1 MGAVMTLPIRSVK
14 WLLLLSL
21 LVWVGFLS
29 AQERQEV
36 RPVIVMR
43 MEGVIAPPNAEYFA
57 RALRIARERN
67 AQLLVVEL
75 DTPGGLMSSMEQ
87 IVKDILASDIPIAV
101 YVSPS
106 GAKAGSAG
114 VFITVAAHIAAMAP
128 GTSIGAAHPVSSTG
142 EDIPGAMEKKVVN
155 YAASYIRSLAEQR
168 GRNAD
173 WAELAVRESA
183 AISEKQ
189 ALEKRVIDLV
199 VPSLGDLLEKV
210 NGRTVKLPQR
220 TVVLQTRNAPVQ
232 RTEMILRERIL
243 QVLVNPNILA
253 ILGVLALY
261 GLIAEIQNPGAIFPG
276 VIGAVSLLLM
286 LYGFSVLPVSWTG
299 IALLVLA
306 IILFIADAFAPTHG
320 VLTLGG
326 AISMLL
332 GLLMLFESPDPALRV
347 SWVVALTLTGLT
359 SLFFVAIVA
368 AGIRAQRAR
377 RVTGMEAM
385 QGAVAVAR
393 TDIAPRGKIFY
404 DGAYWNAVTAG
415 DSIKAGERVIIERM
429 DGLTAVVRK
438 EEKTE

>member
-1 MGAVMTLPIRSVK
+1 MMSSFRWLRR
-14 WLLLLSL
+14 LLLLML
-21 LVWVGFLS
+21 LVWVGFAL
-29 AQERQEV
+29 AQKPTDV
-36 RPVIVMR
+36 PPVIVMR
-43 MEGVIAPPNAEYFA
+43 MEGVIAPPNAEYFS
-57 RALRIARERN
+57 RTLRIARERG
-67 AQLLVVEL
+67 AQLLVVEM
-75 DTPGGLMSSMEQ
+75 DTPGGLMSSMED
-87 IVKDILASDIPIAV
+87 IVKGILASDIPVAV

-128 GTSIGAAHPVSSTG
+128 STSIGAAHPVSSTG

-199 VPSLGDLLEKV
+199 APDLNSLLRQID
-210 NGRTVKLPQR
+210 GRTVKLPQR
-220 TVVLQTRNAPVQ
+220 TVVLKTREAPVQ
-232 RTEMILRERIL
+232 RSEMVLRERL
-243 QVLVNPNILA
+243 LHVLVNPNVLA

-276 VIGAVSLLLM
+276 VIGAISLLLM
-286 LYGFSVLPVSWTG
+286 LYGFSVLPISWAG

-306 IILFIADAFAPTHG
+306 IILFIADAFAPAHG

-359 SLFFVAIVA
+359 SLFFVFIVA
-368 AGIRAQRAR
+368 AGIRAQQAR

-385 QGAVAVAR
+385 KGAVAVAR

-404 DGAYWNAVTAG
+404 DGAYWNAVAEG
-415 DSIKAGERVIIERM
+415 ESIKAGERVVIERM
-429 DGLTAVVRK
+429 EGLTAIVRK
-438 EEKTE
+438 EEGTP

>member
-1 MGAVMTLPIRSVK
+1 MRSLFR
-14 WLLLLSL
+14 WLRRLLLLTL
-21 LVWVGFLS
+21 LVWVGFAL
-29 AQERQEV
+29 AQKPTDV
-36 RPVIVMR
+36 PPVIVMR
-43 MEGVIAPPNAEYFA
+43 MEGVIAPPNAEYFS
-57 RALRIARERN
+57 RTLRIARERG
-67 AQLLVVEL
+67 AQLLVIEM
-75 DTPGGLMSSMEQ
+75 DTPGGLMSSMED
-87 IVKDILASDIPIAV
+87 IVKGILASDIPVAV

-189 ALEKRVIDLV
+189 ALEKHVIDLV
-199 VPSLGDLLEKV
+199 APDLSTLLRQID
-210 NGRTVKLPQR
+210 GRTVKLPQR
-220 TVVLQTRNAPVQ
+220 TVVLRTREAPVQ
-232 RTEMILRERIL
+232 RSEMVLRERL
-243 QVLVNPNILA
+243 LHVLVNPNVLA

-276 VIGAVSLLLM
+276 VIGAISLLLM
-286 LYGFSVLPVSWTG
+286 LYGFSVLPVSWAG

-306 IILFIADAFAPTHG
+306 IILFIADAFAPSHG

-359 SLFFVAIVA
+359 SLFFVFIVA
-368 AGIRAQRAR
+368 AGIRAQQVR

-385 QGAVAVAR
+385 KGAVAVAR
-393 TDIAPRGKIFY
+393 TDISPRGKIFY
-404 DGAYWNAVTAG
+404 DGAYWNAIAEG
-415 DSIKAGERVIIERM
+415 ESIKAGERVVIERM
-429 DGLTAVVRK
+429 EGLTAVVRK
-438 EEKTE
+438 EEGTS

>member
-1 MGAVMTLPIRSVK
+1 MKLSLRLVRWMLPLM
-14 WLLLLSL
+14 LLL
-21 LVWVGFLS
+21 WAGFLL
-29 AQERQEV
+29 AQKPQEV
-36 RPVIVMR
+36 RPVLVMR
-43 MEGVIAPPNAEYFA
+43 MEGVIAPTNAEYFS
-57 RALRIARERN
+57 RTLRIARERG
-67 AQLLVVEL
+67 AQLVVVEL

-87 IVKDILASDIPIAV
+87 IVKDILASDIPVAV

-114 VFITVAAHIAAMAP
+114 VFITVAAHIAVMAP

-142 EDIPGAMEKKVVN
+142 EDIPGTMEKKVVN

-183 AISEKQ
+183 AISERQ
-189 ALEKRVIDLV
+189 ALEKHVVDLV
-199 VPSLGDLLEKV
+199 VPSLGDLLKKV
-210 NGRTVKLPQR
+210 DGRKVKVAQR
-220 TVVLQTRNAPVQ
+220 TVVLNTRNAPIQ
-232 RTEMILRERIL
+232 RSEMILRERIL
-243 QVLVNPNILA
+243 QVLVNPNVLA

-276 VIGAVSLLLM
+276 VIGGISLLLM
-286 LYGFSVLPVSWTG
+286 LYGFSVLPVSWAG

-306 IILFIADAFAPTHG
+306 IILFIVDAFAPSHG

-377 RVTGMEAM
+377 RVTGMEALP
-385 QGAVAVAR
+385 GAVAVAR
-393 TDIAPRGKIFY
+393 TDISPRGKIFY

-415 DSIKAGERVIIERM
+415 EPIKANERVIIERM
-429 DGLTAVVRK
+429 EGLTAVVRK
-438 EEKTE
+438 KEKTS

>member
-1 MGAVMTLPIRSVK
+1 MGLSLRFVK
-14 WLLLLSL
+14 WLLLFSL
-21 LVWVGFLS
+21 LLWAGFSL
-29 AQERQEV
+29 AQKRQEV
-36 RPVIVMR
+36 RPVLVMR
-43 MEGVIAPPNAEYFA
+43 MEGVIAPPNAEYFS
-57 RALRIARERN
+57 RTLRLARERN

-87 IVKDILASDIPIAV
+87 IVKDILASDVPVAV

-142 EDIPGAMEKKVVN
+142 EDIPGAMQKKVVN

-199 VPSLGDLLEKV
+199 APNLSALLEKV
-210 NGRTVKLPQR
+210 DGRTIKLPQR
-220 TVVLQTRNAPVQ
+220 TVVLNTRDAPIQ
-232 RTEMILRERIL
+232 RSEMVLRERIL
-243 QVLVNPNILA
+243 QVLVNPNVLA

-276 VIGAVSLLLM
+276 VIGGISLLLM
-286 LYGFSVLPVSWTG
+286 LYGFSVLPISWAG

-306 IILFIADAFAPTHG
+306 IILFIADAFAPSHG

-368 AGIRAQRAR
+368 AGIRAQQAR
-377 RVTGMEAM
+377 RVTGMEALS
-385 QGAVAVAR
+385 GAVAVAR
-393 TDIAPRGKIFY
+393 TDISPRGKIFY

-415 DSIKAGERVIIERM
+415 EPIKAGEQVIIERM
-429 DGLTAVVRK
+429 EGLTAVVRK
-438 EEKTE
+438 EEKTS

>member
-1 MGAVMTLPIRSVK
+1 MLRFYHALWLAILVVIAWFAVAL
-14 WLLLLSL
+14 
-21 LVWVGFLS
+21 
-29 AQERQEV
+29 AQKPAEV
-36 RPVIVMR
+36 PPVVVMR
-43 MEGVIAPPNAEYFA
+43 MEGVIAPPNVEYFS
-57 RALRIARERN
+57 RTLRIARERG

-75 DTPGGLMSSMEQ
+75 DTPGGLMSSMEE
-87 IVKDILASDIPIAV
+87 IVKGILASDIPVAV

-114 VFITVAAHIAAMAP
+114 VFITVAAHVAAMAP

-142 EDIPGAMEKKVVN
+142 EDIPGTMEKKVVN
-155 YAASYIRSLAEQR
+155 YAASYIRSIAEQR

-199 VPSLGDLLEKV
+199 VPDLNTLLRQID
-210 NGRTVKLPQR
+210 GRTVKLPQR
-220 TVVLQTRNAPVQ
+220 AVVLKTRDAPVQ
-232 RTEMILRERIL
+232 RSEMVLRERL
-243 QVLVNPNILA
+243 LHVLVNPNVLA
-253 ILGVLALY
+253 VLGILALY
-261 GLIAEIQNPGAIFPG
+261 GLIAEIQNPGAILPG
-276 VIGAVSLLLM
+276 VIGAISLLLM
-286 LYGFSVLPVSWTG
+286 LYGFSVLPISWAG

-306 IILFIADAFAPTHG
+306 IILFIADAFAPSHG

-359 SLFFVAIVA
+359 SLFFAFIVA
-368 AGIRAQRAR
+368 AGVRAQRAR

-385 QGAVAVAR
+385 AGAVAVAR

-415 DSIKAGERVIIERM
+415 ESIKAGERVVIERM
-429 DGLTAVVRK
+429 EGLTAVVRK
-438 EEKTE
+438 EEGTL

>member
-1 MGAVMTLPIRSVK
+1 MRSSFR
-14 WLLLLSL
+14 WLRRSLLLAF
-21 LVWVGFLS
+21 LVWVGFAL
-29 AQERQEV
+29 AQKPADV
-36 RPVIVMR
+36 PPVIVMR

-57 RALRIARERN
+57 RTLRLARERG

-75 DTPGGLMSSMEQ
+75 DTPGGLMSSMED
-87 IVKDILASDIPIAV
+87 IVKAILASDIPVAV

-114 VFITVAAHIAAMAP
+114 TFITVAAHIAAMAP
-128 GTSIGAAHPVSSTG
+128 GTSIGAAHPVSATG
-142 EDIPGAMEKKVVN
+142 EDVPGAMEKKVTN

-199 VPSLGDLLEKV
+199 APNLNALLEKID
-210 NGRTVKLPQR
+210 GRTVKLPQR
-220 TVVLQTRNAPVQ
+220 TVVLKTREAPVQ
-232 RTEMILRERIL
+232 RSEMVLRERL
-243 QVLVNPNILA
+243 LHVLVNPNVLA

-276 VIGAVSLLLM
+276 VIGAISLLLM
-286 LYGFSVLPVSWTG
+286 LYGFSVLPVSWAG

-306 IILFIADAFAPTHG
+306 VILFIADAFAPSHG

-332 GLLMLFESPDPALRV
+332 GLLMLFETPDPALRV
-347 SWVVALTLTGLT
+347 SWVVALTLTALT
-359 SLFFVAIVA
+359 SLFFLFIVA
-368 AGIRAQRAR
+368 AGIRAVLNFAPAR
-377 RVTGMEAM
+377 VHVPAEIALRDVDLTRELEILAFHINRVPEA
-385 QGAVAVAR
+385 AA
-393 TDIAPRGKIFY
+393 
-404 DGAYWNAVTAG
+404 
-415 DSIKAGERVIIERM
+415 S
-429 DGLTAVVRK
+429 
-438 EEKTE
+438 

>member
-1 MGAVMTLPIRSVK
+1 MASSLRSLKWFTLLA
-14 WLLLLSL
+14 LLT
-21 LVWVGFLS
+21 WIGFAF
-29 AQERQEV
+29 AQKPADAP
-36 RPVIVMR
+36 PVVVMR
-43 MEGVIAPPNAEYFA
+43 MEGVIAPPNAEYFS
-57 RALRIARERN
+57 RTLRVARERG

-75 DTPGGLMSSMEQ
+75 DTPGGLMSSMED
-87 IVKDILASDIPIAV
+87 IVKGILASDIPVAV

-128 GTSIGAAHPVSSTG
+128 GTSIGAAHPVPASG
-142 EDIPGAMEKKVVN
+142 EEMTRTMEKKVVN

-173 WAELAVRESA
+173 WAEKAVRESA
-183 AISEKQ
+183 AIGEKQ

-199 VPSLGDLLEKV
+199 APDLNALLQQV
-210 NGRTVKLPQR
+210 DGRTVKLPQR
-220 TVVLQTRNAPVQ
+220 TVVLKTRDAPVQ
-232 RTEMILRERIL
+232 RSEMVLRERLL
-243 QVLVNPNILA
+243 QVLVNPNVLA
-253 ILGVLALY
+253 ILGILALY

-276 VIGAVSLLLM
+276 VIGAISLLLM
-286 LYGFSVLPVSWTG
+286 LYGFSVLPVSWAG

-306 IILFIADAFAPTHG
+306 VILFIADAFAPSHG

-359 SLFFVAIVA
+359 SLFFVFIVA
-368 AGIRAQRAR
+368 AGVRAQRAR

-385 QGAVAVAR
+385 AGALAIAR
-393 TDIAPRGKIFY
+393 TDISPRGKIFY
-404 DGAYWNAVTAG
+404 DGAYWNAVTEG
-415 DSIKAGERVIIERM
+415 ESIKAGERVVIERIE
-429 DGLTAVVRK
+429 GLTAVVRK
-438 EEKTE
+438 QEGAS

>member
-1 MGAVMTLPIRSVK
+1 MMSSFRWLRR
-14 WLLLLSL
+14 LLLLML
-21 LVWVGFLS
+21 LVWVGFAL
-29 AQERQEV
+29 AQKPTDV
-36 RPVIVMR
+36 PPVIVMR
-43 MEGVIAPPNAEYFA
+43 MEGVIAPPNAEYFS
-57 RALRIARERN
+57 RTLRIARERG
-67 AQLLVVEL
+67 AQLLVVEM
-75 DTPGGLMSSMEQ
+75 DTPGGLMSSMED
-87 IVKDILASDIPIAV
+87 IVKGILASDIPVAV

-199 VPSLGDLLEKV
+199 APDLNSLLRQID
-210 NGRTVKLPQR
+210 GRTVKLPQR
-220 TVVLQTRNAPVQ
+220 TVVLKTREAPVQ
-232 RTEMILRERIL
+232 RSEMVLRERL
-243 QVLVNPNILA
+243 LHVLVNPNVLA

-276 VIGAVSLLLM
+276 VIGAISLLLM
-286 LYGFSVLPVSWTG
+286 LYGFSVLPISWAG

-306 IILFIADAFAPTHG
+306 IILFIADAFAPSHG

-359 SLFFVAIVA
+359 SLFFVFIVA
-368 AGIRAQRAR
+368 AGIRAQQAR

-385 QGAVAVAR
+385 KGAVAVAR

-404 DGAYWNAVTAG
+404 DGAYWNAVAEG
-415 DSIKAGERVIIERM
+415 ESIKAGERVVIERM
-429 DGLTAVVRK
+429 EGLTAIVRK
-438 EEKTE
+438 EEGMP

>member
-1 MGAVMTLPIRSVK
+1 MRSSFR
-14 WLLLLSL
+14 WPRRLLLLAF
-21 LVWVGFLS
+21 LVWVGFAL
-29 AQERQEV
+29 AQKPADV
-36 RPVIVMR
+36 PPVIVMR

-57 RALRIARERN
+57 RTLRLARERG

-75 DTPGGLMSSMEQ
+75 DTPGGLMSSMED
-87 IVKDILASDIPIAV
+87 IVKAILASDIPVAV

-114 VFITVAAHIAAMAP
+114 TFITVAAHIAAMAP
-128 GTSIGAAHPVSSTG
+128 GTSIGAAHPVSATG
-142 EDIPGAMEKKVVN
+142 EDVPGAMEKKVTN

-199 VPSLGDLLEKV
+199 APNLNALLEKID
-210 NGRTVKLPQR
+210 GRTVKLPQR
-220 TVVLQTRNAPVQ
+220 TVVLKTREAPVQ
-232 RTEMILRERIL
+232 RSEMVLRERL
-243 QVLVNPNILA
+243 LHVLVNPNVLA

-276 VIGAVSLLLM
+276 VIGAISLLLM
-286 LYGFSVLPVSWTG
+286 LYGFSVLPVSWAG

-306 IILFIADAFAPTHG
+306 VILFIADAFAPSHG

-332 GLLMLFESPDPALRV
+332 GLLMLFETPDPALRV
-347 SWVVALTLTGLT
+347 SWVVALTLTALT
-359 SLFFVAIVA
+359 SLFFLFIVA
-368 AGIRAQRAR
+368 AGIRAQQAR

-385 QGAVAVAR
+385 KGAVAVAR

-404 DGAYWNAVTAG
+404 DGAYWNAVTEG
-415 DSIKAGERVIIERM
+415 ESIKAGERVVIERM
-429 DGLTAVVRK
+429 EGLTAVVRK
-438 EEKTE
+438 EEATS

>member
-1 MGAVMTLPIRSVK
+1 MRNPSFRLMRWS
-14 WLLLLSL
+14 LLLLLLLWAGFSL
-21 LVWVGFLS
+21 
-29 AQERQEV
+29 AQKDREV

-57 RALRIARERN
+57 RTLRIARERN

-87 IVKDILASDIPIAV
+87 IVKDIMATDVPVAV

-128 GTSIGAAHPVSSTG
+128 GTSIGAAHPVTSTG
-142 EDIPGAMEKKVVN
+142 DDIRGAMEKKVVN

-189 ALEKRVIDLV
+189 ALQKNVVDLLA
-199 VPSLGDLLEKV
+199 SNLTDLLEKV
-210 NGRTVKLPQR
+210 DGRTVKLPQAA
-220 TVVLQTRNAPVQ
+220 VVLKTRDAPIQ
-232 RTEMILRERIL
+232 RSEMILRERIL
-243 QVLVNPNILA
+243 QVLVNPNVLA
-253 ILGVLALY
+253 LLGVLALY

-299 IALLVLA
+299 IALLMLA
-306 IILFIADAFAPTHG
+306 IILFIADAFAPSHG

-404 DGAYWNAVTAG
+404 DGTYWNAVTAG
-415 DSIKAGERVIIERM
+415 ETIKAGERVIIERM
-429 DGLTAVVRK
+429 QGLTAVVRK
-438 EEKTE
+438 EDQGA

>member
-1 MGAVMTLPIRSVK
+1 MLRFYHALWLAILVVIAWFAVAL
-14 WLLLLSL
+14 
-21 LVWVGFLS
+21 
-29 AQERQEV
+29 AQKPAEV
-36 RPVIVMR
+36 PPVVVMR
-43 MEGVIAPPNAEYFA
+43 MEGVIAPPNVEYFS
-57 RALRIARERN
+57 RTLRIARERG

-75 DTPGGLMSSMEQ
+75 DTPGGLMSSMEE
-87 IVKDILASDIPIAV
+87 IVKGILASDIPVAV

-114 VFITVAAHIAAMAP
+114 VFITVAAHVAAMAP

-142 EDIPGAMEKKVVN
+142 EDIPGTMEKKVVN
-155 YAASYIRSLAEQR
+155 YAASYIRSIAEQR

-199 VPSLGDLLEKV
+199 VPDLNTLLRQID
-210 NGRTVKLPQR
+210 GRTVKLPQR
-220 TVVLQTRNAPVQ
+220 AVVLKTRDAPVQ
-232 RTEMILRERIL
+232 RSEMVLRERL
-243 QVLVNPNILA
+243 LHVLVNPNVLA
-253 ILGVLALY
+253 VLGILALY

-276 VIGAVSLLLM
+276 VIGAISLLLM
-286 LYGFSVLPVSWTG
+286 LYGFSVLPISWAG

-306 IILFIADAFAPTHG
+306 IILFIADAFAPSHG

-359 SLFFVAIVA
+359 SLFFAFIVA
-368 AGIRAQRAR
+368 AGVRAQRAR

-385 QGAVAVAR
+385 AGAVAVAR

-415 DSIKAGERVIIERM
+415 ESIKAGERVVIERM
-429 DGLTAVVRK
+429 EGLTAVVRK
-438 EEKTE
+438 EEGTL

>member
-1 MGAVMTLPIRSVK
+1 MGLSLRFVK
-14 WLLLLSL
+14 WLLLFSL
-21 LVWVGFLS
+21 LLWAGFSL
-29 AQERQEV
+29 AQKRQEV
-36 RPVIVMR
+36 RPVLVMR
-43 MEGVIAPPNAEYFA
+43 MEGVIAPPNAEYFS
-57 RALRIARERN
+57 RTLRLARERN

-87 IVKDILASDIPIAV
+87 IVKDILASDVPVAV

-142 EDIPGAMEKKVVN
+142 EDIPGAMQKKVVN

-199 VPSLGDLLEKV
+199 APNLSALLEKV
-210 NGRTVKLPQR
+210 DGRTIKLPQR
-220 TVVLQTRNAPVQ
+220 TVVLNTRDAPIQ
-232 RTEMILRERIL
+232 RSEMVLRERIL
-243 QVLVNPNILA
+243 QVLVNPNVLA

-276 VIGAVSLLLM
+276 VIGGISLLLM
-286 LYGFSVLPVSWTG
+286 LYGFSVLPISWAG

-306 IILFIADAFAPTHG
+306 IILFIADAFAPSHG

-377 RVTGMEAM
+377 RVTGMEALS
-385 QGAVAVAR
+385 GAVAVAR
-393 TDIAPRGKIFY
+393 TDISPRGKIFY

-415 DSIKAGERVIIERM
+415 EPIKAGERVIIECM
-429 DGLTAVVRK
+429 EGLTAVVRK
-438 EEKTE
+438 EEKTS

>member
-1 MGAVMTLPIRSVK
+1 MRSSFR
-14 WLLLLSL
+14 WLRRSLLLAF
-21 LVWVGFLS
+21 LVWVGFAL
-29 AQERQEV
+29 AQKPADV
-36 RPVIVMR
+36 PPVIVMR

-57 RALRIARERN
+57 RTLRLARERG

-75 DTPGGLMSSMEQ
+75 DTPGGLMSSMED
-87 IVKDILASDIPIAV
+87 IVKAILASDIPVAV

-114 VFITVAAHIAAMAP
+114 TFITVAAHIAAMAP
-128 GTSIGAAHPVSSTG
+128 GTSIGAAHPVSATG
-142 EDIPGAMEKKVVN
+142 EDVPGAMEKKVTN

-199 VPSLGDLLEKV
+199 APNLNALLEKID
-210 NGRTVKLPQR
+210 GRTVKLPQR
-220 TVVLQTRNAPVQ
+220 TVVLKTREAPVQ
-232 RTEMILRERIL
+232 RSEMVLRERL
-243 QVLVNPNILA
+243 LHVLVNPNVLA

-276 VIGAVSLLLM
+276 VIGAISLLLM
-286 LYGFSVLPVSWTG
+286 LYGFSVLPVSWAG

-306 IILFIADAFAPTHG
+306 VILFIADAFAPSHG

-332 GLLMLFESPDPALRV
+332 GLLMLFETPDPALRV
-347 SWVVALTLTGLT
+347 SWVVALTLTALT
-359 SLFFVAIVA
+359 SLFFLFIVA
-368 AGIRAQRAR
+368 AGIRAQQAR

-385 QGAVAVAR
+385 KGAVAVAR

-404 DGAYWNAVTAG
+404 DGAYWNAVTEG
-415 DSIKAGERVIIERM
+415 ESIKAGERVVIERM
-429 DGLTAVVRK
+429 EGLTAVVRK
-438 EEKTE
+438 EEATS

>member
-1 MGAVMTLPIRSVK
+1 MRSSFR
-14 WLLLLSL
+14 WLRRLLLLAF
-21 LVWVGFLS
+21 LVWVGFAL
-29 AQERQEV
+29 AQKPADV
-36 RPVIVMR
+36 PPVIVMR
-43 MEGVIAPPNAEYFA
+43 MEGVIAPPNAEYFS
-57 RALRIARERN
+57 RTLRIARERG

-75 DTPGGLMSSMEQ
+75 DTPGGLMSSMED
-87 IVKDILASDIPIAV
+87 IVKAILASDIPVAV

-114 VFITVAAHIAAMAP
+114 TFITVAAHIAAMAP
-128 GTSIGAAHPVSSTG
+128 GTSIGAAHPVSATG
-142 EDIPGAMEKKVVN
+142 EDVPGAMEKKVTN

-189 ALEKRVIDLV
+189 ALEKRVIDV
-199 VPSLGDLLEKV
+199 VAPNLNALLEKID
-210 NGRTVKLPQR
+210 GRTVKLPQR
-220 TVVLQTRNAPVQ
+220 TVVLKTREAPVQ
-232 RTEMILRERIL
+232 RSEMVLRERL
-243 QVLVNPNILA
+243 LHVLVNPNVLA

-276 VIGAVSLLLM
+276 VIGVISLLLM
-286 LYGFSVLPVSWTG
+286 LYGFSVLPVSWAG

-306 IILFIADAFAPTHG
+306 VVLFIADAFAPSHG

-332 GLLMLFESPDPALRV
+332 GLLMLFETPDPALRV
-347 SWVVALTLTGLT
+347 SWVVALTLTALT
-359 SLFFVAIVA
+359 SLFFLFIVA
-368 AGIRAQRAR
+368 AGIRAQQAR

-385 QGAVAVAR
+385 KGAVAVAR

-404 DGAYWNAVTAG
+404 DGAYWNAVTEG
-415 DSIKAGERVIIERM
+415 ESIKAGERVVIERM
-429 DGLTAVVRK
+429 EGLTAVVRK
-438 EEKTE
+438 EEATS

>member
-1 MGAVMTLPIRSVK
+1 MRSSFR
-14 WLLLLSL
+14 WFRRLLLLTL
-21 LVWVGFLS
+21 LVWVGFAL
-29 AQERQEV
+29 AQKPTDV
-36 RPVIVMR
+36 PPVIVMR
-43 MEGVIAPPNAEYFA
+43 MEGVIAPPNAEYFS
-57 RALRIARERN
+57 RTLRIARERG
-67 AQLLVVEL
+67 AQLLVVEM
-75 DTPGGLMSSMEQ
+75 DTPGGLMSSMED
-87 IVKDILASDIPIAV
+87 IVKGILASDIPVAV

-173 WAELAVRESA
+173 WAEMAVRESA
-183 AISEKQ
+183 AIGEKQ

-199 VPSLGDLLEKV
+199 APDLNTLLRQID
-210 NGRTVKLPQR
+210 GRSVKLPQR
-220 TVVLQTRNAPVQ
+220 TVVLRTREAPIQ
-232 RTEMILRERIL
+232 RSEMVLRERL
-243 QVLVNPNILA
+243 LHVLVNPNVLA

-276 VIGAVSLLLM
+276 VIGAISLLLM
-286 LYGFSVLPVSWTG
+286 LYGFSVLPVSWAG

-306 IILFIADAFAPTHG
+306 IILFIADAFAPSHG

-359 SLFFVAIVA
+359 SLFFVFIVA
-368 AGIRAQRAR
+368 AGIRAQQVR

-385 QGAVAVAR
+385 KGAVAVAR

-404 DGAYWNAVTAG
+404 DGAYWNAVAEG
-415 DSIKAGERVIIERM
+415 ESIKAGERVVIERM
-429 DGLTAVVRK
+429 EGLTAVVRK
-438 EEKTE
+438 EEGTS

>member
-1 MGAVMTLPIRSVK
+1 MKPSFRSLRRIM
-14 WLLLLSL
+14 LLAL
-21 LVWVGFLS
+21 LVWVGFAF
-29 AQERQEV
+29 AQKPAEV
-36 RPVIVMR
+36 PPVVVMR
-43 MEGVIAPPNAEYFA
+43 MEGVIAPPNAEYFS
-57 RALRIARERN
+57 RTLRIARERG

-87 IVKDILASDIPIAV
+87 IVKEMLSSDVPIAV

-128 GTSIGAAHPVSSTG
+128 GTSIGAAHPVPAGG
-142 EDIPGAMEKKVVN
+142 EEMSRTMEKKVVN
-155 YAASYIRSLAEQR
+155 YAASYIRSIAEQR

-173 WAELAVRESA
+173 WAEMAVRESA

-189 ALEKRVIDLV
+189 ALEKRVVDFV
-199 VPSLGDLLEKV
+199 VPSLDALLQKID
-210 NGRTVKLPQR
+210 GRTVKLPQR
-220 TVVLQTRNAPVQ
+220 TVVLKTREAPVQ
-232 RTEMILRERIL
+232 RSEMVLRERLL
-243 QVLVNPNILA
+243 QVLVNPNVLA

-286 LYGFSVLPVSWTG
+286 LYGFSVLPVSWAG

-306 IILFIADAFAPTHG
+306 IILFIADAFAPSHG

-359 SLFFVAIVA
+359 SLFFAFIVA
-368 AGIRAQRAR
+368 AGVRAQRAR

-385 QGAVAVAR
+385 QGAIAVAR
-393 TDIAPRGKIFY
+393 TDLSPRGKIFY

-415 DSIKAGERVIIERM
+415 ETIKAGERVVIERM
-429 DGLTAVVRK
+429 EGLTAVVRK
-438 EEKTE
+438 EEEHHERD

>member
-1 MGAVMTLPIRSVK
+1 MMPSFGCLKRFSLLA
-14 WLLLLSL
+14 LLL
-21 LVWVGFLS
+21 WVGFAF
-29 AQERQEV
+29 AQKPAEV
-36 RPVIVMR
+36 PPVIVMR
-43 MEGVIAPPNAEYFA
+43 MEGVIAPPNAEYFS
-57 RALRIARERN
+57 RTLRIARESG

-75 DTPGGLMSSMEQ
+75 DTPGGLMSSMED
-87 IVKDILASDIPIAV
+87 IVKGILASDIPVAV

-114 VFITVAAHIAAMAP
+114 VFITVASHIAAMAP

-142 EDIPGAMEKKVVN
+142 EDIPGTMEKKVVN

-189 ALEKRVIDLV
+189 ALEKRVIDIV
-199 VPSLGDLLEKV
+199 APDLNTLLRQID
-210 NGRTVKLPQR
+210 GRTVKLTQR
-220 TVVLQTRNAPVQ
+220 TVVLRTREAPVQ
-232 RTEMILRERIL
+232 RSEMVLREKL
-243 QVLVNPNILA
+243 LHVLVNPNVLA

-276 VIGAVSLLLM
+276 VIGAISLLLM
-286 LYGFSVLPVSWTG
+286 LYGFSVLPISWAG

-306 IILFIADAFAPTHG
+306 IILFIADAFAPSHG

-326 AISMLL
+326 AIAMLL

-359 SLFFVAIVA
+359 SLFFAFIVA
-368 AGIRAQRAR
+368 AGIRAQQAR

-385 QGAVAVAR
+385 KGAIAVAR
-393 TDIAPRGKIFY
+393 TDIAPHGKIFY
-404 DGAYWNAVTAG
+404 DGAYWNAVTEG
-415 DSIKAGERVIIERM
+415 ESIKAGERVVIERM
-429 DGLTAVVRK
+429 EGLTAVVRK
-438 EEKTE
+438 EEGTS

>member
-1 MGAVMTLPIRSVK
+1 MRSSFR
-14 WLLLLSL
+14 WLRRLLLLAF
-21 LVWVGFLS
+21 LVWVGFAL
-29 AQERQEV
+29 AQKPADV
-36 RPVIVMR
+36 PPVIVMR

-57 RALRIARERN
+57 RTLRLARERG

-75 DTPGGLMSSMEQ
+75 DTPGGLMSSMED
-87 IVKDILASDIPIAV
+87 IVKAILASDIPVAV

-114 VFITVAAHIAAMAP
+114 TFITVAAHIAAMAP
-128 GTSIGAAHPVSSTG
+128 GTSIGAAHPVSATG
-142 EDIPGAMEKKVVN
+142 EDVPGAMEKKVTN

-199 VPSLGDLLEKV
+199 APNLNALLEKID
-210 NGRTVKLPQR
+210 GRTVKLPQR
-220 TVVLQTRNAPVQ
+220 TVVLKTREAPVQ
-232 RTEMILRERIL
+232 RSEMVLRERL
-243 QVLVNPNILA
+243 LHVLVNPNVLA

-276 VIGAVSLLLM
+276 VIGAISLLLM
-286 LYGFSVLPVSWTG
+286 LYGFSVLPVSWAG

-306 IILFIADAFAPTHG
+306 VILFIADAFAPSHG

-332 GLLMLFESPDPALRV
+332 GLLMLFETPDPALRV
-347 SWVVALTLTGLT
+347 SWVVALTLTALT
-359 SLFFVAIVA
+359 SLFFLFIVA
-368 AGIRAQRAR
+368 AGIRAQQAR

-385 QGAVAVAR
+385 KGAVAVAR

-404 DGAYWNAVTAG
+404 DGAYWNAVTEG
-415 DSIKAGERVIIERM
+415 ESIKAGERVVIERM
-429 DGLTAVVRK
+429 EGLTAVVRK
-438 EEKTE
+438 EEATS

>member
-1 MGAVMTLPIRSVK
+1 MGLSLRFVK
-14 WLLLLSL
+14 WLLLFSL
-21 LVWVGFLS
+21 LLWAGFSL
-29 AQERQEV
+29 AQKRQEV
-36 RPVIVMR
+36 RPVLVMR
-43 MEGVIAPPNAEYFA
+43 MEGVIAPPNAEYFS
-57 RALRIARERN
+57 RTLRLARERN

-87 IVKDILASDIPIAV
+87 IVKDILASDVPVAV

-142 EDIPGAMEKKVVN
+142 EDIPGAMQKKVVN

-199 VPSLGDLLEKV
+199 APNLSALLEKV
-210 NGRTVKLPQR
+210 DGRTIKLPQR
-220 TVVLQTRNAPVQ
+220 TVVLNTRDAPIQ
-232 RTEMILRERIL
+232 RSEMVLRERIL
-243 QVLVNPNILA
+243 QVLVNPNVLA

-276 VIGAVSLLLM
+276 VIGGISLLLM
-286 LYGFSVLPVSWTG
+286 LYGFSVLPISWAG

-306 IILFIADAFAPTHG
+306 IILFIADAFAPSHG

-368 AGIRAQRAR
+368 AGIRAQQAR
-377 RVTGMEAM
+377 RVTGMEALS
-385 QGAVAVAR
+385 GAVAVAR
-393 TDIAPRGKIFY
+393 TDISPRGKIFY

-415 DSIKAGERVIIERM
+415 EPIKAGERVIIERM
-429 DGLTAVVRK
+429 EGLTAVVRK
-438 EEKTE
+438 EEKTS

>member
-1 MGAVMTLPIRSVK
+1 MRSSFR
-14 WLLLLSL
+14 WLRRLLLLAF
-21 LVWVGFLS
+21 LVWVGFAL
-29 AQERQEV
+29 AQKPADV
-36 RPVIVMR
+36 PPVIVMR

-57 RALRIARERN
+57 RTLRLARERG

-75 DTPGGLMSSMEQ
+75 DTPGGLMSSMED
-87 IVKDILASDIPIAV
+87 IVKAILASDIPVAV

-114 VFITVAAHIAAMAP
+114 TFITVAAHIAAMAP
-128 GTSIGAAHPVSSTG
+128 GTSIGAAHPVSATG
-142 EDIPGAMEKKVVN
+142 EDVPGAMEKKVTN

-199 VPSLGDLLEKV
+199 APNLNALLEKID
-210 NGRTVKLPQR
+210 GRTVKLPQR
-220 TVVLQTRNAPVQ
+220 TVVLKTREAPVQ
-232 RTEMILRERIL
+232 RSEMVLRERL
-243 QVLVNPNILA
+243 LHVLVNPNVLA

-276 VIGAVSLLLM
+276 VIGAISLLLM
-286 LYGFSVLPVSWTG
+286 LYGFSVLPVSWAG

-306 IILFIADAFAPTHG
+306 VILFIADAFAPSHG

-332 GLLMLFESPDPALRV
+332 GLLMLFETPDPALRV
-347 SWVVALTLTGLT
+347 SWVVALTLTALT
-359 SLFFVAIVA
+359 SLFFLFIVA
-368 AGIRAQRAR
+368 AGIRAQQAR

-385 QGAVAVAR
+385 KGAVAVAR
-393 TDIAPRGKIFY
+393 TDIAPCGKIFY
-404 DGAYWNAVTAG
+404 DGAYWNAVTEG
-415 DSIKAGERVIIERM
+415 ESIKAGERVVIERM
-429 DGLTAVVRK
+429 EGLTAVVRK
-438 EEKTE
+438 EEATS

>member
-1 MGAVMTLPIRSVK
+1 MRSSFR
-14 WLLLLSL
+14 WLRRLLLLAF
-21 LVWVGFLS
+21 LVWVGFAL
-29 AQERQEV
+29 AQKPADV
-36 RPVIVMR
+36 PPVIVMR

-57 RALRIARERN
+57 RTLRLARERG

-75 DTPGGLMSSMEQ
+75 DTPGGLMSSMED
-87 IVKDILASDIPIAV
+87 IVKAILASDIPVAV

-114 VFITVAAHIAAMAP
+114 TFITVAAHIAAMAP
-128 GTSIGAAHPVSSTG
+128 GTSIGAAHPVSATG
-142 EDIPGAMEKKVVN
+142 EDVPGAMEKKVTN

-189 ALEKRVIDLV
+189 AMEKRVIDLV
-199 VPSLGDLLEKV
+199 APNLNALLEKID
-210 NGRTVKLPQR
+210 GRTVKLPQR
-220 TVVLQTRNAPVQ
+220 TVVLKTREAPVQ
-232 RTEMILRERIL
+232 RSEMVLRERL
-243 QVLVNPNILA
+243 LHVLVNPNVLA

-276 VIGAVSLLLM
+276 VIGAISLLLM
-286 LYGFSVLPVSWTG
+286 LYGFSVLPVSWAG

-306 IILFIADAFAPTHG
+306 VILFIADAFAPSHG

-332 GLLMLFESPDPALRV
+332 GLLMLFETPDPALRV
-347 SWVVALTLTGLT
+347 SWVVALTLTALT
-359 SLFFVAIVA
+359 SLFFLFIVA
-368 AGIRAQRAR
+368 AGIRAQQAR

-385 QGAVAVAR
+385 KGAVAVAR

-404 DGAYWNAVTAG
+404 DGAYWNAVTEG
-415 DSIKAGERVIIERM
+415 ESIKAGERVVIERM
-429 DGLTAVVRK
+429 EGLTAVVRK
-438 EEKTE
+438 EEATS

>member
-1 MGAVMTLPIRSVK
+1 MGLSLRFVK
-14 WLLLLSL
+14 WLLLFSL
-21 LVWVGFLS
+21 LLWAGFSL
-29 AQERQEV
+29 AQKRQEV
-36 RPVIVMR
+36 RPVLVMR
-43 MEGVIAPPNAEYFA
+43 MEGVIAPPNAEYFS
-57 RALRIARERN
+57 RTLRLARERN

-87 IVKDILASDIPIAV
+87 IVKDILASDVPVAV

-142 EDIPGAMEKKVVN
+142 EDIPGAMQKKVVN

-199 VPSLGDLLEKV
+199 APNLSALLEKV
-210 NGRTVKLPQR
+210 DGRTIKLPQR
-220 TVVLQTRNAPVQ
+220 TVVLNTRDAPIQ
-232 RTEMILRERIL
+232 RLEMVLRERIL
-243 QVLVNPNILA
+243 QVLVNPNVLA

-276 VIGAVSLLLM
+276 VIGGISLLLM
-286 LYGFSVLPVSWTG
+286 LYGFSVLPISWAG

-306 IILFIADAFAPTHG
+306 IILFIADAFAPSHG

-368 AGIRAQRAR
+368 AGIRAQQAR
-377 RVTGMEAM
+377 RVTGMEALS
-385 QGAVAVAR
+385 GAVAVAR
-393 TDIAPRGKIFY
+393 TDISPRGKIFY

-415 DSIKAGERVIIERM
+415 EPIKAGEQVIIERM
-429 DGLTAVVRK
+429 EGLTAVVRK
-438 EEKTE
+438 EEKTS

>member
-1 MGAVMTLPIRSVK
+1 MGLSFRFAK
-14 WLLLLSL
+14 WLLLFSL
-21 LVWVGFLS
+21 LLWAGFSL
-29 AQERQEV
+29 AQKRQGV
-36 RPVIVMR
+36 RPVLVMR
-43 MEGVIAPPNAEYFA
+43 IEGVIAPPNAEYFS
-57 RALRIARERN
+57 RTLRIARERN

-87 IVKDILASDIPIAV
+87 IVKDILASNVPVAV

-199 VPSLGDLLEKV
+199 VPNLSALLEKV
-210 NGRTVKLPQR
+210 DGRKVKLPQR
-220 TVVLQTRNAPVQ
+220 TVVLNTRDAPIQ
-232 RTEMILRERIL
+232 RSEMILRERIL
-243 QVLVNPNILA
+243 QVLVNPNVLA

-276 VIGAVSLLLM
+276 VIGGISLLLM
-286 LYGFSVLPVSWTG
+286 LYGFSVLPISWAG

-306 IILFIADAFAPTHG
+306 IILFIADAFAPSHG

-377 RVTGMEAM
+377 RVTGMEALH
-385 QGAVAVAR
+385 GAVAVAR
-393 TDIAPRGKIFY
+393 TDISPRGKVFY

-415 DSIKAGERVIIERM
+415 EPIKAGERVIIERM
-429 DGLTAVVRK
+429 EGLTAVVHK
-438 EEKTE
+438 EEKTS

>member
-1 MGAVMTLPIRSVK
+1 MRSSFR
-14 WLLLLSL
+14 WLRRLLLLAF
-21 LVWVGFLS
+21 LVWVGFAL
-29 AQERQEV
+29 AQKPADV
-36 RPVIVMR
+36 PPVIVMR

-57 RALRIARERN
+57 RTLRLARERG

-75 DTPGGLMSSMEQ
+75 DTPGGLMSSMED
-87 IVKDILASDIPIAV
+87 IVKAILASDIPVAV

-114 VFITVAAHIAAMAP
+114 TFITVAAHIAAMAP
-128 GTSIGAAHPVSSTG
+128 GTSIGAAHPVSATG
-142 EDIPGAMEKKVVN
+142 EDVPGAMEKKVTN

-199 VPSLGDLLEKV
+199 APNLNALLEKID
-210 NGRTVKLPQR
+210 GRTVKLPQR
-220 TVVLQTRNAPVQ
+220 TVVLKTREAPVQ
-232 RTEMILRERIL
+232 RSEMVLRERL
-243 QVLVNPNILA
+243 LHVLVNPNVLA

-276 VIGAVSLLLM
+276 VIGAISLLLM
-286 LYGFSVLPVSWTG
+286 LYGFSVLPVSWAG

-306 IILFIADAFAPTHG
+306 VILFIADAFAPSHG

-326 AISMLL
+326 AICMLL
-332 GLLMLFESPDPALRV
+332 GLLMLFETPDPALRV
-347 SWVVALTLTGLT
+347 SWVVALTLTALT
-359 SLFFVAIVA
+359 SLFFLFIVA
-368 AGIRAQRAR
+368 AGIRAQQAR

-385 QGAVAVAR
+385 KGAVAVAR

-404 DGAYWNAVTAG
+404 DGAYWNAVTEG
-415 DSIKAGERVIIERM
+415 ESIKAGERVVIERM
-429 DGLTAVVRK
+429 EGLTAVVRK
-438 EEKTE
+438 EEATS

>member
-1 MGAVMTLPIRSVK
+1 MKPSFRSLRRIS
-14 WLLLLSL
+14 LLAL
-21 LVWVGFLS
+21 LVWVGFAF
-29 AQERQEV
+29 AQRPAEV
-36 RPVIVMR
+36 PPVIVMR
-43 MEGVIAPPNAEYFA
+43 MEGVIAPPNAEYFS
-57 RALRIARERN
+57 RTLRTARERG

-87 IVKDILASDIPIAV
+87 IVKEMLSSDVPIAV

-128 GTSIGAAHPVSSTG
+128 GTSIGAAHPVPAGG
-142 EDIPGAMEKKVVN
+142 EEMSRTMEKKVVN
-155 YAASYIRSLAEQR
+155 YAASYIRSIAEQR

-173 WAELAVRESA
+173 WAEMAVRESA

-189 ALEKRVIDLV
+189 AMEKRVIDFV
-199 VPSLGDLLEKV
+199 VPSLDALLQKID
-210 NGRTVKLPQR
+210 GRTVKLPLR
-220 TVVLQTRNAPVQ
+220 TVVLKTREAPVQ
-232 RTEMILRERIL
+232 RSEMVLRERLL
-243 QVLVNPNILA
+243 QVLVNPNVLA

-276 VIGAVSLLLM
+276 VIGVISLLLM
-286 LYGFSVLPVSWTG
+286 LYGFSVLPISWAG

-306 IILFIADAFAPTHG
+306 VILFIADAFAPSHG

-347 SWVVALTLTGLT
+347 SWTVALTLTGLT
-359 SLFFVAIVA
+359 SLFFAFIVA
-368 AGIRAQRAR
+368 AGVRAQRAR

-385 QGAVAVAR
+385 QGAIAVAR
-393 TDIAPRGKIFY
+393 TDLSPRGKIFY

-415 DSIKAGERVIIERM
+415 ESIKAGERVVIERM
-429 DGLTAVVRK
+429 EGLTAVVRK
-438 EEKTE
+438 EEGTS